1 MDSKS
6 ILRIDLGFAGV
17 VRGVKDTPTYSVSE
31 TTLPDMLLEQ
41 KEYPPIQDE
50 VNSNSRCSVIGG
62 EQRNKR
68 KETKEPKNQRERGE
82 RGKIATKRAQTQS
95 LLYTLLV
102 RTPLDPI
109 NGRTCRPCVSATRLL
124 TGRWLRHGGRVE
136 LRYGRERGRFMESTV
151 VVGLYSVQLLEDLAG
166 SV

>member
-68 KETKEPKNQRERGE
+68 KETKEPKNQREREGKGE
-82 RGKIATKRAQTQS
+82 R
-95 LLYTLLV
+95 
-102 RTPLDPI
+102 
-109 NGRTCRPCVSATRLL
+109 
-124 TGRWLRHGGRVE
+124 
-136 LRYGRERGRFMESTV
+136 
-151 VVGLYSVQLLEDLAG
+151 
-166 SV
+166 